1 MNGVSNV
8 GPAALRGLAA
18 DQPQRRHAGG
28 EFQMSVSPPRV
39 SAAVRPGRAWL
50 LAADAAHAQQLD
62 AELLADGWQVAVR
75 VTHMQHLLLHLHCEP
90 ELPDVVV
97 CGLRFADGDALRL
110 MRLLANDP
118 QAPLL
123 FFTAQEQPRGVL
135 KSVLAMAER
144 CNLKAACCLEQ
155 PTAQGKIAQALRA
168 YRSTGLRAPK
178 VAVRELA
185 EADLRS
191 MLDQGRFEAWLQ
203 PQVRLGG
210 TGGLDVVSVE
220 ALMRGLGDDGAP
232 LGPGR
237 LLPALQQHGLLERA
251 TLMLVG
257 QLCEFLAGCVEDG
270 LPLRGA
276 LNLSLH
282 SLADEGFCAELQQ
295 IVRRSGLEPSRITL
309 EVDEH
314 DVMGELTTV
323 IENTTRC
330 RLLGF
335 GLALD
340 HFGTAYSSPLQ
351 LSQLPFSELKID
363 SSLVAGMETDAAKQA
378 IVASSTSLARGLGL
392 RVVAEGV
399 QSPSELRAVQAA
411 GCTEAQ
417 GYLLM
422 RPMSMQAMRQWL
434 RGLDQL
440 RLPPEE
446 ELTGDV
452 FLKRW

>member
-1 MNGVSNV
+1 MA
-8 GPAALRGLAA
+8 P
-18 DQPQRRHAGG
+18 
-28 EFQMSVSPPRV
+28 
-39 SAAVRPGRAWL
+39 RPGRAWVL
-50 LAADAAHAQQLD
+50 CADETCARQLE
-62 AELLADGWQVAVR
+62 AELLADGWLVGVR
-75 VTHMQHLLLHLHCEP
+75 VSSMQHLLLHLYCEA
-90 ELPDVVV
+90 EAPDVLV
-97 CGLRFADGDALRL
+97 CGLRFEDGDALRL
-110 MRLLANDP
+110 MRLLAGDE

-123 FFTAQEQPRGVL
+123 FFAAQEQPRGVL
-135 KSVLAMAER
+135 KSVLAMAQC
-144 CNLKAACCLEQ
+144 CNLEAACCLEQ
-155 PTAQGKIAQALRA
+155 PAGEGQVAQALRT
-168 YRSTGLRAPK
+168 YRRSGARTAKAVAP
-178 VAVRELA
+178 ELSL
-185 EADLRS
+185 ADLRAV
-191 MLDQGRFEAWLQ
+191 LDNGRLEAWLQ
-203 PQVRLGG
+203 PLVRLAGQ
-210 TGGLDVVSVE
+210 DVVCVE
-220 ALMRGLGDDGAP
+220 ALMRGVNSDGAP
-232 LGPGR
+232 LGPAR
-237 LLPALQQHGLLERA
+237 LLPALQQHGLLEEA
-251 TLMLVG
+251 TLAMAR
-257 QLCEFLAGCVEDG
+257 QLCEFLAACVGDG

-276 LNLSLH
+276 LNVSLH
-282 SLADEGFCAELQQ
+282 SLVDENFCAELQQ
-295 IVRRSGLEPSRITL
+295 TVLRCGLEPSRLTL

-314 DVMGELTTV
+314 DLMGDLTTV

-330 RLLGF
+330 RLMGF

-363 SSLVAGMETDAAKQA
+363 GSLVAGMETDAAKQA

-399 QSPSELRAVQAA
+399 QSPSELRAVREA

-434 RGLDQL
+434 RGLDAL